1 MILTKILPHDEPMI
15 LIDKLVDINL
25 EEKNII
31 GEVTI
36 KNTMVFYDEKLQG
49 VSSLC
54 GIEFM
59 AQTIGCYA
67 YYKRKKNEPKIGFL
81 LGTRLYNNGIEVF
94 ELGKTY
100 TVKAHEIFGDE
111 GIVSFECSIYN
122 SEQEECASA
131 TLNVYQ
137 NDDAKGII
145 QDG

>member
-67 YYKRKKNEPKIGFL
+67 YYKRKENKPKIGFL